1 MGLYHFKQVHSS
13 FSVTFQTIALIKAI
27 LSNVMD
33 PMSFKPFFFFYG
45 NTLSH
50 HLLYSTIIR
59 RIISNYTTFFPSL
72 HTFKFSYYIHFKL
85 EITSFLHQLIL
96 FFLSF
101 LLLNFKSIFL
111 LAHVFFCLQESYKT
125 QFTPK
130 QRRGIIASR
139 NTSKYSIFLVLH

>member
-1 MGLYHFKQVHSS
+1 MFDGTTLLQVSTLFFFCHF
-13 FSVTFQTIALIKAI
+13 
-27 LSNVMD
+27 SNNCSNQSNFV
-33 PMSFKPFFFFYG
+33 KCNGTQCYFFFYG

-59 RIISNYTTFFPSL
+59 KLISNYTTFFPSL

-101 LLLNFKSIFL
+101 LLLNFKSIFF
-111 LAHVFFCLQESYKT
+111 LAHVFFLFAGKLQNTIHSKT
-125 QFTPK
+125 K
-130 QRRGIIASR
+130 KR
-139 NTSKYSIFLVLH
+139 NNSIKKHK